1 MVGFRP
7 NVEWATA
14 DLLTGV
20 TELRNNFKLTG
31 RGVKIGII
39 DTGELAVWRSESA
52 ITVVFCF
59 GLEGWFS
66 VGGEL
71 EEQLQADWQG
81 SQDWHH

>member
-20 TELRNNFKLTG
+20 TELRSNFKLTG

-39 DTGELAVWRSESA
+39 DTG
-52 ITVVFCF
+52 
-59 GLEGWFS
+59 G
-66 VGGEL
+66 
-71 EEQLQADWQG
+71 
-81 SQDWHH
+81 

>member
-31 RGVKIGII
+31 RGIKIGII
-39 DTGELAVWRSESA
+39 DTGE
-52 ITVVFCF
+52 F
-59 GLEGWFS
+59 
-66 VGGEL
+66 
-71 EEQLQADWQG
+71 
-81 SQDWHH
+81 